1 MEANREVMKMV
12 MWDSGYVRVEVP
24 VPVPQYQFQFQI
36 AREGKI

>member
-1 MEANREVMKMV
+1 MEANREVMQMV
-12 MWDSGYVRVEVP
+12 MWDSGYVRVE

>member
-1 MEANREVMKMV
+1 MEANREVMQMV
-12 MWDSGYVRVEVP
+12 MWDSGYVGVEVP